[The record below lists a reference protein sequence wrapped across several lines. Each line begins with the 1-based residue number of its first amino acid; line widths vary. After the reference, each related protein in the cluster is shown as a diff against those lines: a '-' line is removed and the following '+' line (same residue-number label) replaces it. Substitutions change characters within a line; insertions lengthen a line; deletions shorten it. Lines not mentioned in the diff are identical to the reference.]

1 MPTAPKKGDLT
12 NATPNP
18 EIPQSSGNGT
28 GRTQTTTPAQG
39 TTNGSA
45 GRVSKPKKK

>member
-18 EIPQSSGNGT
+18 EIPRSSGGT
-28 GRTQTTTPAQG
+28 KQPNTAPAQG
-39 TTNGSA
+39 TTNGNII
-45 GRVSKPKKK
+45 RVSKPKK